1 MKVADKNNLDMSRCL
16 RQSLWQTRLCR
27 SNGI

>member
-1 MKVADKNNLDMSRCL
+1 L
-16 RQSLWQTRLCR
+16 QQTRLCR

>member
-1 MKVADKNNLDMSRCL
+1 MKVTNHLNTSRSL
-16 RQSLWQTRLCR
+16 RQSPWQTRLCR

>member
-1 MKVADKNNLDMSRCL
+1 MVATKFAT
-16 RQSLWQTRLCR
+16 TRLCR